1 MPGGSDLTS
10 LLFNNGRVIFKE
22 WLTQKGASM
31 RYELPLWIFRRLRFV
46 VERDSSLFQPLVP
59 IGMKQ
64 MQSIANYSYLSA
76 VMERRELE
84 WR

>member
-1 MPGGSDLTS
+1 
-10 LLFNNGRVIFKE
+10 
-22 WLTQKGASM
+22 M

-46 VERDSSLFQPLVP
+46 VERDLSLFQPLMP

-64 MQSIANYSYLSA
+64 MQSISNYSYLSA